1 MADGVILE
9 EAAGGELLPDG
20 AIVRESN
27 EANAAIDAPVI
38 DAPAIASLAQPWPM
52 PTSTQLEPETAESMP
67 PAASLLVQE
76 TWSTPTPAPARETWP
91 ISSGSTSAQESW
103 SGSPP
108 PPESEESTVRVPVK
122 QINQLSD
129 LFGELTIERN
139 RLELEVKRLRDM
151 VFTLQE
157 RLRTLDQVN
166 RDLRTAYDRGVAQT
180 PSPPLRQPPA
190 APFAPAPFAH
200 DQHFDVLELDRYRD
214 LHLPFR
220 EIIEAIV
227 QLQEVG
233 ADIDLS
239 LDSTEQSTRNLR
251 KTARTLQ
258 KNLTQLRMRPLSD
271 VFERFPRALRQ
282 MSLQYGKPV
291 EIQMSGERTLVDRN
305 VLEALQEPLM
315 HIIRNCFDHGIE
327 AAALRAQRGKPA
339 TGTITLAAQQQSGRT
354 LITVR
359 DDGGGI
365 AIAKIRERARQMGLD
380 ETLLGMASDQDLLSL
395 IFEPGFSTA
404 TQVTDLSGR
413 GVGMDVV
420 RSKLKEIRGD
430 IQVSTEAEVGTTFT
444 LSIPYTLSVTRVL
457 ITESKTLR
465 MAFPVDA
472 VKEMCV
478 LSPEQMLSTA
488 GKDSFEWEGEIVQL
502 VRLADWLHFNCP
514 MTLESPE
521 VAPTIASP
529 TVLLVQY
536 NHRWVGIQVER
547 SWGEQEV
554 ALRQVAG
561 NLPLPPGFNSCTI
574 LGDGQVVPLVSVP
587 DLLYWIA
594 SCEATGVTE
603 PANADM
609 TDLLNGLLGAAK
621 ATPAG
626 HPAVSRPGT
635 GLAVGPAR
643 GRPGEGGGSD
653 YLAPPAKSK
662 VLVIDDSINVR
673 RLLALTLEKAG
684 YQVTQAKDG
693 QDALDKL
700 SAGLEVEA
708 VICDVEMP
716 RLDGFGFL
724 AKVKAQSRYQHLP
737 IAMLTSRSGQKHRK
751 LAVSLG
757 AAAYLTK
764 PYNEQSLLKTLNE
777 LIAPAM
783 AS

>member
-1 MADGVILE
+1 M
-9 EAAGGELLPDG
+9 
-20 AIVRESN
+20 
-27 EANAAIDAPVI
+27 
-38 DAPAIASLAQPWPM
+38 
-52 PTSTQLEPETAESMP
+52 
-67 PAASLLVQE
+67 
-76 TWSTPTPAPARETWP
+76 
-91 ISSGSTSAQESW
+91 
-103 SGSPP
+103 
-108 PPESEESTVRVPVK
+108 TV
-122 QINQLSD
+122 
-129 LFGELTIERN
+129 
-139 RLELEVKRLRDM
+139 
-151 VFTLQE
+151 
-157 RLRTLDQVN
+157 
-166 RDLRTAYDRGVAQT
+166 
-180 PSPPLRQPPA
+180 
-190 APFAPAPFAH
+190 
-200 DQHFDVLELDRYRD
+200 
-214 LHLPFR
+214 
-220 EIIEAIV
+220 
-227 QLQEVG
+227 
-233 ADIDLS
+233 
-239 LDSTEQSTRNLR
+239 
-251 KTARTLQ
+251 
-258 KNLTQLRMRPLSD
+258 
-271 VFERFPRALRQ
+271 
-282 MSLQYGKPV
+282 
-291 EIQMSGERTLVDRN
+291 
-305 VLEALQEPLM
+305 
-315 HIIRNCFDHGIE
+315 
-327 AAALRAQRGKPA
+327 
-339 TGTITLAAQQQSGRT
+339 
-354 LITVR
+354 
-359 DDGGGI
+359 
-365 AIAKIRERARQMGLD
+365 
-380 ETLLGMASDQDLLSL
+380 
-395 IFEPGFSTA
+395 
-404 TQVTDLSGR
+404 
-413 GVGMDVV
+413 
-420 RSKLKEIRGD
+420 
-430 IQVSTEAEVGTTFT
+430 
-444 LSIPYTLSVTRVL
+444 
-457 ITESKTLR
+457 
-465 MAFPVDA
+465 
-472 VKEMCV
+472 
-478 LSPEQMLSTA
+478 
-488 GKDSFEWEGEIVQL
+488 
-502 VRLADWLHFNCP
+502 
-514 MTLESPE
+514 ESPE

-626 HPAVSRPGT
+626 HPAVSRSGA
-635 GLAVGPAR
+635 GLTVGPAG

-783 AS
+783 AG